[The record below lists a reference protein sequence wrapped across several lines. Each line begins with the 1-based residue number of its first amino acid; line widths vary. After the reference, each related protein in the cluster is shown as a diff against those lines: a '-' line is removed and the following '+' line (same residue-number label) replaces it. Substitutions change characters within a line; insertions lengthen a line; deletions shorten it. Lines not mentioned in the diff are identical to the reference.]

1 MFSTILK
8 TKKVLLLTRLNL
20 RVLDSKALID
30 GSLLLLTKIMSK
42 SIGMPYPNGKNTMV
56 VSKFKEKL
64 VQMVNKWEF

>member
-8 TKKVLLLTRLNL
+8 TKKVLLVTRLNL
-20 RVLDSKALID
+20 RVLDSKVLID
-30 GSLLLLTKIMSK
+30 GSLLLLTKTMSK
-42 SIGMPYPNGKNTMV
+42 SIGMLYPNGKNTMV